1 MTGEKV
7 SRILAYSSASST
19 FHDVLYVVDI
29 VDVYTCNFTPERIK
43 AAKIKH
49 GYWQKSRKTVE
60 NSKHNF
66 YVYFEQLI
74 MCGCRNGR

>member
-1 MTGEKV
+1 M
-7 SRILAYSSASST
+7 LLLQAL

-49 GYWQKSRKTVE
+49 GY
-60 NSKHNF
+60 
-66 YVYFEQLI
+66 
-74 MCGCRNGR
+74 